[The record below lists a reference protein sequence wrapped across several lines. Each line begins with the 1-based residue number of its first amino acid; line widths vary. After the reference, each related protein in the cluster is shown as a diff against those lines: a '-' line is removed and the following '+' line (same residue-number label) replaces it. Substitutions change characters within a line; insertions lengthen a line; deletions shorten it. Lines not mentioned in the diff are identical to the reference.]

1 MVDLKMF
8 WVKVLKIFLKFYL
21 LIYWGCLKDSFWGIF
36 YIYGREIVGG
46 KLVFLFSILLNL
58 NMFNDYLFNFYRCFC
73 IIFGVL

>member
-1 MVDLKMF
+1 MIKYGRF
-8 WVKVLKIFLKFYL
+8 ENVLSKSFKIFLKFYL

-58 NMFNDYLFNFYRCFC
+58 NMFNDYLF
-73 IIFGVL
+73 IFIDVFVL